1 VRTAR
6 AVRPGELVLL
16 TVTTAG
22 VNVGVQARAFD
33 RDWPAF
39 QDDPHTWRVL
49 VGIDLD
55 VVPRTYD
62 VAISAGRERTIQT
75 LTVTRR
81 VFPTRRLTVDPD
93 LVHPPP
99 EAQQRAD
106 REAVQLHEIWDHPAP
121 QRLWASLFVRPV
133 PDPANSAF
141 GYAQVYP
148 PQREPRSPPPKSPT
162 PESRAVAGSRR
173 PTPVRLAASLFHRQ
187 HRVIIDHGLGLFSLL
202 FSAPLRDRRQG
213 RRTGHGRGDHRQGR
227 RDRARDRAAPALDGA
242 GQ

>member
-1 VRTAR
+1 MRTAR

-22 VNVGVQARAFD
+22 VNVGVQARAFN

-62 VAISAGRERTIQT
+62 VAISAGGEHTIQT
-75 LTVTRR
+75 LTVTRH

-106 REAVQLHEIWDHPAP
+106 R
-121 QRLWASLFVRPV
+121 
-133 PDPANSAF
+133 
-141 GYAQVYP
+141 
-148 PQREPRSPPPKSPT
+148 
-162 PESRAVAGSRR
+162 
-173 PTPVRLAASLFHRQ
+173 
-187 HRVIIDHGLGLFSLL
+187 
-202 FSAPLRDRRQG
+202 
-213 RRTGHGRGDHRQGR
+213 
-227 RDRARDRAAPALDGA
+227 
-242 GQ
+242 